1 MNLRNIVQRLQ
12 IVIVSGVDTSLFSIG
27 HDSLEG
33 YNTVEH
39 EYGLNQ
45 TNKPCEVQVYT
56 VSETQDYKNEEAK
69 KLFDYKVAELY
80 YRKSQRKARGDYRRV

>member
-1 MNLRNIVQRLQ
+1 MNLRNIVQRYQ
-12 IVIVSGVDTSLFSIG
+12 IVIVSGINTSLFIIG
-27 HDSLEG
+27 QDSLEC

-39 EYGLNQ
+39 EYGQNQ

-69 KLFDYKVAELY
+69 KLFDHKVAELY
-80 YRKSQRKARGDYRRV
+80 YRKSQRKVRGDYRRV

>member
-12 IVIVSGVDTSLFSIG
+12 IVIVSGIDTSLFIIG
-27 HDSLEG
+27 QDSLEV

-39 EYGLNQ
+39 EYGQNQ

-69 KLFDYKVAELY
+69 KLYDYKFAELY
-80 YRKSQRKARGDYRRV
+80 KRKSL